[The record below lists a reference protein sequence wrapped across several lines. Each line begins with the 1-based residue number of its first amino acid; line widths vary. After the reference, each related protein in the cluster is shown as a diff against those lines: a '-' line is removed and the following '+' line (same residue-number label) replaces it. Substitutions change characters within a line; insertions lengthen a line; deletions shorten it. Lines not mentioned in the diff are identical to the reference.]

1 MDQENL
7 QKYRRLV
14 MLAGTASVSTAVL
27 FIVIKFVVWMFSGSS
42 VIFASLTDSIFD
54 MLASLINLLALR
66 FSLAPPDKEH
76 RFGHHKSQS
85 LASLAQAAFIGGSAV
100 LLIIHGVQRCISP
113 EEVSHI
119 GAALIVSIVCIVFSV
134 LLVLLQTYVYSKT
147 KSESIAADR
156 LHYISDVSLNLGV
169 VAALVLSSFGY
180 MFADGL
186 FAALIGGF
194 ILKGAYEI
202 GMKAVQTLLDR
213 SLSSEDM
220 QKILEAI
227 VKTEGVKDIHDL
239 KTHSAGPMVY
249 VQGHIVLDGGMSL
262 FDAHEIVTLAE
273 KRVRV
278 HFPDAEITLHMEPDN
293 FETRT
298 SVNFTDEI

>member
-119 GAALIVSIVCIVFSV
+119 GAALIVSIVCIVFTV

-147 KSESIAADR
+147 KVNPSQQTDCT
-156 LHYISDVSLNLGV
+156 ISL
-169 VAALVLSSFGY
+169 
-180 MFADGL
+180 MC
-186 FAALIGGF
+186 
-194 ILKGAYEI
+194 
-202 GMKAVQTLLDR
+202 
-213 SLSSEDM
+213 
-220 QKILEAI
+220 
-227 VKTEGVKDIHDL
+227 
-239 KTHSAGPMVY
+239 P
-249 VQGHIVLDGGMSL
+249 
-262 FDAHEIVTLAE
+262 
-273 KRVRV
+273 
-278 HFPDAEITLHMEPDN
+278 
-293 FETRT
+293 
-298 SVNFTDEI
+298 